1 MWVGGQMLTSA
12 KKGKKYI
19 SPLPWLDKLTKSLSS
34 FWFTFLDL
42 PKISC
47 NSSLPASVAM
57 RSLGSLTEDK
67 SIGWINALRL
77 RITWKFWCWSTSF
90 PVPELR
96 LLLRLLQPIGCKWCR
111 KRNQIV
117 AWWRDNINI
126 NSQLSSV
133 FWGQNRVKMGFSLIW
148 MNYRREKGGGKSSFL
163 PITIIF
169 ATWFLRLRLGL
180 KGFLW
185 K

>member
-19 SPLPWLDKLTKSLSS
+19 SLFPWLDKLTKSLSS
-34 FWFTFLDL
+34 FWFIFLDL

-47 NSSLPASVAM
+47 NLSLPASVAM

-96 LLLRLLQPIGCKWCR
+96 LLLRLLQPIGCKWYR

-117 AWWRDNINI
+117 AWWKDNCDDY
-126 NSQLSSV
+126 LHHWRLASSRLELLLPV
-133 FWGQNRVKMGFSLIW
+133 RHSRTANESDEQIIQNNCKFEKWLIQNQIW
-148 MNYRREKGGGKSSFL
+148 LQNQSHF
-163 PITIIF
+163 
-169 ATWFLRLRLGL
+169 
-180 KGFLW
+180 
-185 K
+185 